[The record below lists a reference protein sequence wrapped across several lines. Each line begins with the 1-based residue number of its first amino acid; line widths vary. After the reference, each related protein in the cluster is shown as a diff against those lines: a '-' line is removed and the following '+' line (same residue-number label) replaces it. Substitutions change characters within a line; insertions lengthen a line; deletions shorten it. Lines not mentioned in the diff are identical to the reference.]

1 MTIPPEPSGMPAQEY
16 RLRVHPQRSDAPWQ
30 AELRDLAAPSDAPPL
45 TFDTPLELARHL
57 ARSGTPGPGLR

>member
-1 MTIPPEPSGMPAQEY
+1 MPTPPDPSGAPAQGY
-16 RLRVHPQRSDAPWQ
+16 RVGVRPQRPDGPWQ
-30 AELRDLAAPSDAPPL
+30 AELRDIAAPADAAPL